1 MHDPNCFEKGK
12 TYISQSLFKNKD
24 EEFQKKAKSTPKL
37 KDISKDLFESQEY
50 KSSKPFTYKLTEYK
64 SLKSPQSHKLQK
76 SQKSLQE
83 LKRQY
88 ESSEEKDYKQLVN
101 S

>member
-12 TYISQSLFKNKD
+12 TYISQSLFKNRED
-24 EEFQKKAKSTPKL
+24 VFQKKAKSTPKL
-37 KDISKDLFESQEY
+37 KDVSKDLFESQEY
-50 KSSKPFTYKLTEYK
+50 KSSKPFTYKLTEYR
-64 SLKSPQSHKLQK
+64 SLKSPQSNKLLK
-76 SQKSLQE
+76 SQKSLEE

-88 ESSEEKDYKQLVN
+88 ESSEDKDYKQIVY